1 MIFFIPYYDAILI
14 NIVAKIRKNADIKEL
29 YSFFSVKYYVI
40 FLLFIR

>member
-1 MIFFIPYYDAILI
+1 MIFFIPYYDAII